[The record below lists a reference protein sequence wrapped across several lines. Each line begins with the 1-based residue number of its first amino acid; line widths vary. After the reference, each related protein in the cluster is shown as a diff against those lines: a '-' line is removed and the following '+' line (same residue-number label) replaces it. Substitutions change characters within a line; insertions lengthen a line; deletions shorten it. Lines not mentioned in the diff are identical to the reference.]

1 MASASVVNPTEGDKI
16 VLSANGTVDS
26 DVDMESLQFHW
37 DIDVTHDSDGDGNP
51 SNDVDFTGRWIEFTY
66 DSDGAKQAKL
76 TVLDESSSHSV
87 TMEIQVAEAPF
98 SLSATIKSNIAPILL
113 AILAIVGAVFAI
125 SRMGLGKGEDT
136 PKHEA
141 PMDFEAAFDEPI
153 ESPSDPEERFRPP
166 LGGPEQSLE
175 DPIIDGLDELLSVH
189 SEDSK
194 VDIPPAP
201 ELGQPAPAEDPVKP
215 LLDKEDIEALFDD

>member
-1 MASASVVNPTEGDKI
+1 
-16 VLSANGTVDS
+16 
-26 DVDMESLQFHW
+26 
-37 DIDVTHDSDGDGNP
+37 
-51 SNDVDFTGRWIEFTY
+51 
-66 DSDGAKQAKL
+66 
-76 TVLDESSSHSV
+76 
-87 TMEIQVAEAPF
+87 MEIQVAEAPF

-166 LGGPEQSLE
+166 VGGPEQSLE
-175 DPIIDGLDELLSVH
+175 DPIIDGLAELLSVH
-189 SEDSK
+189 SEASK